1 MADSED
7 INDVFDAINSS
18 EEKILKTGFEE
29 GFEQGSI
36 EGEKEG
42 FVLGLSKGSELG
54 TEIGFYQGF
63 AEGWLSELRSNQ
75 EKRSEKTIIQLEKL
89 VNLASQFSN
98 TNSKDVDISDQL
110 RDVRA
115 RFKTVCSMLRVSSEF
130 EGSNISW

>member
-89 VNLASQFSN
+89 VNLASQESLKFNLNRYLKISN
-98 TNSKDVDISDQL
+98 
-110 RDVRA
+110 
-115 RFKTVCSMLRVSSEF
+115 
-130 EGSNISW
+130 